1 MFDEPKMTEGPKGKI
16 GEPGVERETLDS
28 VETYFQ
34 IDLPLA
40 WKDDNK
46 PRWLIAYAPYV
57 KTHTCPQPQS
67 NTTVELVHH
76 MNMVLG
82 KAKGGVDSGDDEN
95 DRNSDRDSGEDNDI
109 RFVANYDRGA
119 LGFVFERDEMGVP
132 TTTTATTTT
141 TTATTT
147 TTTTAFKYGILLQ
160 DTKRPVLKLEYHL
173 LKPHCW
179 DWNLATPVLEDSGFD
194 LYVTSERPTHGNAAF
209 LGFTDESLEVVP
221 HRGMADEMSL
231 ATSVDLSK
239 MFLGDG
245 GDGGDGRGGEE
256 KGAGVVVGQGERLG
270 QGSMGQQW
278 QQQQQQQQ
286 QQHPQQQQQQWPE
299 NVQRIKLIAV
309 HIHTHDIFQQKYI
322 EIVSAAGVV
331 RFRSKVE
338 TTGYGVAEQT
348 MFSGTEK
355 GWPQDEM
362 WIYPGEELVQHC
374 IVDTTTLVDVVRDG
388 TSWGQEMCAL
398 LFIVGGKG
406 ITTPPTQ
413 VALGLVKGVEG
424 GVRYGERTERSEG
437 ASGV

>member
-1 MFDEPKMTEGPKGKI
+1 MFEENQMTEGPKGKM

-34 IDLPLA
+34 IDLPLT
-40 WKDDNK
+40 WTRKDDNK

-57 KTHTCPQPQS
+57 KTHACPQPQS

-76 MNMVLG
+76 MNVVLG
-82 KAKGGVDSGDDEN
+82 QAAGGGVDSGEDDDAR
-95 DRNSDRDSGEDNDI
+95 DRDRDRGKGSDRDSGEDNDI

-119 LGFVFERDEMGVP
+119 IGFVFERDEEYVP
-132 TTTTATTTT
+132 
-141 TTATTT
+141 TTT

-179 DWNLATPVLEDSGFD
+179 DWSLAKPVLEDSGFD
-194 LYVTSERPTHGNAAF
+194 LYVTSERPTRGNAAF
-209 LGFTDESLEVVP
+209 LGFTDESLEIVP
-221 HRGMADEMSL
+221 NRGMADEMSL
-231 ATSVDLSK
+231 ATSVDLSQ

-245 GDGGDGRGGEE
+245 GEAAKAAAAAGPGE
-256 KGAGVVVGQGERLG
+256 KFGP
-270 QGSMGQQW
+270 GSTGQQ
-278 QQQQQQQQ
+278 
-286 QQHPQQQQQQWPE
+286 HLLWPE
-299 NVQRIKLIAV
+299 DVKRIKLIAV
-309 HIHTHDIFQQKYI
+309 HIHTHDIFQQKYF
-322 EIVSAAGVV
+322 EIVNAAGAV
-331 RFRSKVE
+331 RFRSLTE

-348 MFSGTEK
+348 MLSGTER

-374 IVDTTTLVDVVRDG
+374 VVDTTKLVDVLRDG

-413 VALGLVKGVEG
+413 VALGLVAGVVG
-424 GVRYGERTERSEG
+424 GAGVRYGERRERRSG
-437 ASGV
+437 GGSGRSGV